1 MASLNRCSVAPYTL
15 GRGGVHRLGP
25 QIGAPKP
32 RVPNY
37 RWCTVVPRN
46 SIVNMVKSPVSAL
59 RTQWRFFAF
68 SPPNLTNFTYRIV
81 SLFCLYSQD
90 RTSKHRPAKRLK
102 METNVVLL
110 WTSRVSAPAVCIN
123 FTRGSLSRVGR
134 NIRDTLDGG
143 RSAAATDR
151 RTNEQTSR
159 QTDGYRHRV
168 KPPLYGG
175 GLTL

>member
-1 MASLNRCSVAPYTL
+1 MAACKIHRAINTRRVSESA
-15 GRGGVHRLGP
+15 GGHRLGP
-25 QIGAPKP
+25 QTGAPS
-32 RVPNY
+32 R
-37 RWCTVVPRN
+37 RSQTTDGLRRN
-46 SIVNMVKSPVSAL
+46 SIANLVKSPVSAL